1 MSKNVIVTGASGGIG
16 REIALSLAKAGY
28 SLTICYNKNEQSA
41 KELFALCSES
51 GAECLCV
58 QCDLS
63 NSESVSNMV
72 KASVDTFGSIYG
84 LVNNAGISHWGL
96 FTDMTEEQWD
106 EIFSVNVKS
115 MFLTCKMVLPYM
127 LRSKEGSIVNI
138 SSMWGQVGASCEVV
152 YSATKGAIISMTK
165 ALAKEEAPS
174 GIRVNCVAPGL
185 IETPMNSRFSP
196 EELDAVTEEIPLG
209 RMGTPSEIAS
219 AVKFF
224 LSPEASYIT
233 GQVLGVNGG
242 MIM

>member
-16 REIALSLAKAGY
+16 QAIAISLAESGY
-28 SLTICYNKNEQSA
+28 DLTICYNKN
-41 KELFALCSES
+41 KEAAETLATKCKSF
-51 GAECLCV
+51 GVECLCLK
-58 QCDLS
+58 CDLT
-63 NSESVSNMV
+63 NSAEVSSMV
-72 KASVDTFGSIYG
+72 QTSADTFGSIYG

-96 FTDMTEEQWD
+96 FTDIKDEQWD

-115 MFLTCKMVLPYM
+115 MFLVCKNVLPHM
-127 LRSKEGSIVNI
+127 IRNREGSIVNI
-138 SSMWGQVGASCEVV
+138 SSMWGQVGASCEVA

-196 EELDAVTEEIPLG
+196 EELEAVTEEIPLG
-209 RMGTPSEIAS
+209 RMGKPSEVAS
-219 AVKFF
+219 AVKYL
-224 LSPEASYIT
+224 LSSQASYIT

-242 MIM
+242 MIL